1 MSTKGIILAGGT
13 GSRLYPLTEVVSKQL
28 MPVYSSPMIY
38 YPLVTLM
45 NAGIQDICIVVS
57 PTYENQFIGM
67 LGSGVNYGIN
77 LTYRVQNY
85 PNGLADAYIVAED
98 FVNISDSWLFLGDN
112 LFHGGDLQYKMQKL
126 RFCDEPWVKSYCA
139 GIFAYEV
146 VDPRQ
151 YGVVEVERNFN
162 FSAAEIVTGIVEKP
176 EQPKSNYAV
185 PGLYNFDRTA
195 SERAKSLKPSK
206 RNELEITDLLMT
218 YVKEEELVAEK
229 LEGVAWLD
237 TGTHK
242 TLHEAAT
249 YVQVIEERQ
258 GVKVACPEEVAIK
271 NCWLSKEEVRERIDN
286 IGKSS
291 YTEYLKKITK

>member
-98 FVNISDSWLFLGDN
+98 FVNNSDSWLILGDN

-195 SERAKSLKPSK
+195 SERAK
-206 RNELEITDLLMT
+206 
-218 YVKEEELVAEK
+218 
-229 LEGVAWLD
+229 WLD

-271 NCWLSKEEVRERIDN
+271 NCWLSKKEVRERVDN
-286 IGKSS
+286 LGKSS